1 MSLVNDEAWRLVARR
16 QAGLVTREQLTRL
29 GVDRHRVRNQV
40 RAERWREVSPT
51 VLCTT
56 TGTLTLEQRIWAGVL
71 HAGAPAA
78 AAGLTCAAL
87 WGLRRWDRA
96 EVTVVVPKSDDIA
109 PMDGIRFV
117 ETRRDI
123 AVMTAAVPGPP
134 RLQLEPALLLFAS
147 YTRSERT
154 AAGVLAAAVQQ
165 QLTTPAALDAWL
177 PRMRPLRRAR
187 MFAGILVDLSGG
199 AQSVAEIDVGRLCER
214 TGLVPPARQVLRR
227 DRQGRRRYTDAEW
240 DLPDGRV
247 VVLEVD
253 GGIHMEAETW
263 WHDMAREREL
273 VIAGKVVI
281 RCSTVEL
288 RHDPDRIAR
297 DLVALGVPRSRPAER
312 GA

>member
-1 MSLVNDEAWRLVARR
+1 MSLENDEAWRLVARR

-134 RLQLEPALLLFAS
+134 RLQLEPALLLFAA

-199 AQSVAEIDVGRLCER
+199 AQSVAEIDVGRLCGER
-214 TGLVPPARQVLRR
+214 VWCRRLVRCCDGTVRGVGATPTPSGTCPTAGSSCSRWTAGSTWRPRPGGTTWPANASSSSPAR
-227 DRQGRRRYTDAEW
+227 W
-240 DLPDGRV
+240 
-247 VVLEVD
+247 
-253 GGIHMEAETW
+253 
-263 WHDMAREREL
+263 
-273 VIAGKVVI
+273 
-281 RCSTVEL
+281 
-288 RHDPDRIAR
+288 
-297 DLVALGVPRSRPAER
+297 
-312 GA
+312 